1 MLIDFGRLLS
11 LLGWGCHDQQRPMGP
26 LCFLGRSRLGV
37 STLGGAWHLSQ
48 EAPST
53 LGTGF

>member
-37 STLGGAWHLSQ
+37 STLGGAWHFSQ